1 MATKVIGERTI
12 VLRVRKKLREESE
25 RSLSTFYQA
34 LGEVLQN
41 AQVYCMLTQ
50 SEDSKTVHQ
59 MEVGR
64 LPDWFELTVLNGV
77 KGFTRINPHRI
88 VLMDGS
94 SPQHP
99 RDVAAFSLLDDFRSV
114 IEGRKVENFS
124 FAVARR

>member
-12 VLRVRKKLREESE
+12 VLRVRKKLHEESE
-25 RSLSTFYQA
+25 RSLSTFYQV
-34 LGEVLQN
+34 LVEVLQN
-41 AQVYCMLTQ
+41 AQAYCVLTH

-64 LPDWFELTVLNGV
+64 LPDWFELNVLNGV

-99 RDVAAFSLLDDFRSV
+99 RDAAAFSLLDDFRSI
-114 IEGRKVENFS
+114 IEGRRVENFS